1 MKTKHHDILIPFSTL
16 IIDAIALECAF
27 LFSYWIRFQSQL
39 TNLVP
44 VTEGVPKLESYLF
57 SSLIFIP
64 IWLYTLSSRGMYTT
78 RRNTHISDE
87 FFPIVRVLSLGML
100 LILSATFFYRDFS
113 FSRVVFVLLWSSAI
127 LFVSIGRL
135 ITISFEK
142 YLYKK
147 GYELKNVAVVG
158 STDTAHKIMKMVNEK
173 SSLGFKLCGYFSD
186 ENISSDYKNI
196 FCGTIDSLPDF
207 IKQSKVE
214 IIFVALPYQ
223 DHPKLIELVQSV
235 EGKNIDIMLVPDLID
250 LMTSRVRTQ
259 EIEGIPFIKIKEI
272 PLTAWNRFLK
282 RIFDFLFSLI
292 VILLT
297 LPIQI
302 IIICAIKINS
312 HGPIYFIQRRIS
324 VDGKEFSILKYR
336 SMRIE
341 AEEFSGPVRAS
352 SGDSRV
358 TAIGKFLR
366 RTSLDELP
374 QLINVLMGEMSIV
387 GPRPERPFFVEQ
399 FKNEI
404 PRYLE
409 RHRLKSGLTGWAQ
422 VNGMRGDASISE
434 RTKYDIYYVE
444 NWSIAFDIK
453 IIFKTIYAVIFGK
466 DAY

>member
-282 RIFDFLFSLI
+282 RIFDFLFL
-292 VILLT
+292 
-297 LPIQI
+297 
-302 IIICAIKINS
+302 
-312 HGPIYFIQRRIS
+312 
-324 VDGKEFSILKYR
+324 
-336 SMRIE
+336 
-341 AEEFSGPVRAS
+341 
-352 SGDSRV
+352 
-358 TAIGKFLR
+358 
-366 RTSLDELP
+366 
-374 QLINVLMGEMSIV
+374 
-387 GPRPERPFFVEQ
+387 
-399 FKNEI
+399 
-404 PRYLE
+404 
-409 RHRLKSGLTGWAQ
+409 
-422 VNGMRGDASISE
+422 
-434 RTKYDIYYVE
+434 
-444 NWSIAFDIK
+444 
-453 IIFKTIYAVIFGK
+453 
-466 DAY
+466 